1 MLIEAPPVVL
11 SDGSICVISRFGLL
25 VDCDAEAQRQW
36 ELYVFGYG
44 CASPAVSSDGK
55 VYLAGFW
62 KYFNAL
68 QGSGSLG
75 LTDWPK
81 FRGNARN
88 TGNVND
94 RLY

>member
-1 MLIEAPPVVL
+1 
-11 SDGSICVISRFGLL
+11 LL
-25 VDCDAEAQRQW
+25 VDCDSEARRIW
-36 ELYVFGYG
+36 GLYLYPYG
-44 CASPAVSSDGK
+44 CASPAVNPDGR

-75 LTDWPK
+75 LTAWPK
-81 FRGNARN
+81 FRANSRN
-88 TGNVND
+88 TGNLND